1 MKLINRRKGQQFCG
15 NRFTAT
21 PLRKMLKNMGAMSIT
36 GNTARLR
43 YGYVSSSR
51 ITGHLSLTRKREFES
66 ANDARIEQSQELLAE
81 IEAIL
86 QAQKSAFDEIA
97 MGAKEALLSKGDFA
111 GIAPIDHARTVID
124 LTRNIWIAQ
133 GCYKP
138 KIKKY
143 AAPDM
148 QLTQA
153 TRITPTDD
161 YAEPL
166 DGISDWARNM
176 IRWRIAAAGAIA

>member
-1 MKLINRRKGQQFCG
+1 MKLINRKGQQFCG

-21 PLRKMLKNMGAMSIT
+21 SLSKMLKNMGAMSIT

-51 ITGHLSLTRKREFES
+51 ITLTRKREFES

-86 QAQKSAFDEIA
+86 PEQKSAFDEIA
-97 MGAKEALLSKGDFA
+97 MSAKEALLSKGDFA